1 MTYGIDNPMRHAPP
15 LALEAMV
22 RAGQKA
28 GGQFFLLWEGDVA
41 SAWVDY
47 NRHMNEAYYALISS
61 FATDHLLTA
70 TGQVAPEG
78 FAPEGF
84 ASEGFA
90 PEGFASE
97 GFASEGFVS
106 GEGPSEAR
114 AAKTVFTAESHI
126 RYLAE
131 CKQHQPLKA
140 YFRLL
145 GFDQKRHHHEILI
158 CHAGGS
164 DEAVPGTPASPA
176 SPACVIEQMLLC
188 YDQQAE
194 RVGTWSDEVK
204 SWLLKIFE
212 AQQGLALTPSF
223 AYLFRVRGPEAHSV
237 LGVLETSPR
246 HPEEA

>member
-22 RAGQKA
+22 QAGQKA

-61 FATDHLLTA
+61 FATDRLLTA

-78 FAPEGF
+78 FAPEGL
-84 ASEGFA
+84 A
-90 PEGFASE
+90 
-97 GFASEGFVS
+97 S
-106 GEGPSEAR
+106 GEGLSESR

-131 CKQHQPLKA
+131 CKQHQTLRV

-158 CHAGGS
+158 CHAGRS
-164 DEAVPGTPASPA
+164 DAA

-194 RVGTWSDEVK
+194 RVGTWSDQAK

-223 AYLFRVRGPEAHSV
+223 EYLFRVRGPEARSV
-237 LGVLETSPR
+237 LRVLETKPRSP
-246 HPEEA
+246 EA

>member
-22 RAGQKA
+22 RAGQEA

-61 FATDHLLTA
+61 FATDRLLTA

-78 FAPEGF
+78 FA
-84 ASEGFA
+84 
-90 PEGFASE
+90 
-97 GFASEGFVS
+97 S

-164 DEAVPGTPASPA
+164 DAAVPGTPAVPT

-194 RVGTWSDEVK
+194 RVGTWSDEAK